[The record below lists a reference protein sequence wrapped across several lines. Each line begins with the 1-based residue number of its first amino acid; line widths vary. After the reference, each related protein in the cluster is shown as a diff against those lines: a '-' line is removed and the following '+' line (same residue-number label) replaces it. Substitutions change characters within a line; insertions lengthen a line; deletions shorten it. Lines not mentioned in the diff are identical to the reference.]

1 MSPASLDA
9 KLQNTEK
16 REVEGP
22 RRGGRKD
29 GPLVSTAYKRSGQ
42 EISWKI
48 DVTTNQLLKYYLIR

>member
-48 DVTTNQLLKYYLIR
+48 DGTTNHLLK